1 MSRRDTIILSVVI
14 NTLLLAV
21 LFFSAAQ
28 TNPRS
33 SANKQEPMV
42 AKKSV
47 ETSKQPSDQKNAS
60 TTAIDPLDQ
69 AIEKYTAKLNQEK
82 KKETSNRIVKPLP
95 KVVQE
100 KKPAAVGEQVVTV
113 VKGDMLEKIA
123 RQHHVSVE
131 EIMRE
136 NGLTTTA
143 LRIGQKLKIPPAK
156 QKTNTTNQSKVVS
169 EPKFYVVKGGDNLW
183 TIAMKHQL
191 QVDQLLKLNNLN
203 EEKARRIRPG
213 DKLRIE

>member
-28 TNPRS
+28 TKPNPKPHK
-33 SANKQEPMV
+33 A
-42 AKKSV
+42 
-47 ETSKQPSDQKNAS
+47 ETAIAKNATEPVKQTVS
-60 TTAIDPLDQ
+60 EKNSSVTAVDPLDQ
-69 AIEKYTAKLNQEK
+69 AIEKYTAKLKEDK
-82 KKETSNRIVKPLP
+82 KKETPNRIVKPLP
-95 KVVQE
+95 KVVEE
-100 KKPAAVGEQVVTV
+100 KKPAGVGEQVVTV

-123 RQHHVSVE
+123 RQHQVSVE

-143 LRIGQKLKIPPAK
+143 LRIGQKLKIPSSKQKAKPSNPAK
-156 QKTNTTNQSKVVS
+156 KIS

-183 TIAMKHQL
+183 TIAMKHKL

-203 EEKARRIRPG
+203 EEKARKIRPG